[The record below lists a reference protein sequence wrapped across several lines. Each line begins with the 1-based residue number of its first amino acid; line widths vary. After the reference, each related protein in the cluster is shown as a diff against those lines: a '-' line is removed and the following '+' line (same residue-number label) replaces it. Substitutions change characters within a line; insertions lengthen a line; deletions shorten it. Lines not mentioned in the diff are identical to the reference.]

1 MLKTSFA
8 FLLTSFIILNG
19 CTSNTRTTPISPT
32 PKIDVEK
39 IEKKVGISY
48 QLLYPK
54 DSVKNYL
61 KLLNEQDIALVANVN
76 RADKA
81 FLKNF
86 DSIIVPV
93 DKNQKILQYFPFPFY
108 ATFLKDVEK
117 IIFFSYPAQS
127 FAAYQNGVLVY
138 TGPTSMGRK
147 ADLTPT
153 GLFFTNWKAEE
164 TTSTFNDEWQLK
176 WNFNIENKLGVGFH
190 QYEMPGYPA
199 SHSCLRLTE
208 KDAKYL
214 YEWADQWTIK
224 GTDDIIAHGTP
235 VVVFGS
241 YPFGSSKP
249 WLALAKNPN
258 ALTISETDLEKTASS
273 YLPDIMQKQAERDSV
288 K

>member
-1 MLKTSFA
+1 MQ
-8 FLLTSFIILNG
+8 IL
-19 CTSNTRTTPISPT
+19 
-32 PKIDVEK
+32 
-39 IEKKVGISY
+39 
-48 QLLYPK
+48 
-54 DSVKNYL
+54 
-61 KLLNEQDIALVANVN
+61 ANIN

-81 FLKNF
+81 NLKKF
-86 DSIIVPV
+86 DSIIVPI
-93 DKNQKILQYFPFPFY
+93 DKKQKVEQYFPFPFY
-108 ATFLKDVEK
+108 AAFLKDVKK
-117 IIFFSYPAQS
+117 IIFFSYPAQA
-127 FAAYQNGVLVY
+127 FAAFENGVLVY

-147 ADLTPT
+147 ADMTPT
-153 GLFFTNWKAEE
+153 GLFYTNWKAEE
-164 TTSTFNDEWQLK
+164 TISTFNDEWELK

-273 YLPDIMQKQAERDSV
+273 YLPDIMQKQAERDSLQ
-288 K
+288 

>member
-1 MLKTSFA
+1 MLKSTFTILCS
-8 FLLTSFIILNG
+8 FLLFTS
-19 CTSNTRTTPISPT
+19 CTSNQSEPTVTPPK
-32 PKIDVEK
+32 KID
-39 IEKKVGISY
+39 IDKKMAVSY
-48 QLLYPK
+48 ELLYSK
-54 DSVKNYL
+54 DSIKNYL
-61 KLLNEQDIALVANVN
+61 KLLSEAEVELVANIN

-81 FLKNF
+81 NLKKF
-86 DSIIVPV
+86 DSIIVPI
-93 DKNQKILQYFPFPFY
+93 DKKQKVQQYFPFPFY
-108 ATFLKDVEK
+108 AAFLKDVKK
-117 IIFFSYPAQS
+117 IIFFSYPAQA
-127 FAAYQNGVLVY
+127 FAAFENGVLVY

-147 ADLTPT
+147 ADMTPT
-153 GLFFTNWKAEE
+153 GLFYTNWKAEE
-164 TTSTFNDEWQLK
+164 TISTFNDEWELK

-249 WLALAKNPN
+249 WLALAQNPN

-273 YLPDIMQKQAERDSV
+273 YLPDIMQKQAERDSLQ
-288 K
+288 